1 MNTDRED
8 KIAKALERLTAIGK
22 KKGVLTVEEINRT
35 LAVGCDA
42 SKSEIESAYGT
53 KIIRPSQ
60 LSSDG
65 NTHKKETGFNSK

>member
-1 MNTDRED
+1 MFHLPKDYVVELRNGRTNQ
-8 KIAKALERLTAIGK
+8 AVG
-22 KKGVLTVEEINRT
+22 LTVTEFAAEV
-35 LAVGCDA
+35 AD
-42 SKSEIESAYGT
+42 KDESAYGT